1 MLDSSFTQVA
11 LILLIAIVMGLGAKL
26 ARQPLII
33 AYLAVGILLGPSFFN
48 VVSFQEEIELLAK
61 LGIAILLF
69 LVGLKLDLGLIRS
82 TGLVALYT
90 GVGQV
95 VFTSVVG
102 YFLIVALGYEPL
114 PALYIAVALTFSST
128 IIIVKLL
135 SDKRE
140 LDQLHGQIAV
150 GFLIVQDILVIVAMV
165 VIVAIGSPGSTNSPI
180 DLLFV
185 LVGSVVFLVVVT
197 LLAKFVVPR
206 LLDWMAKSQELT
218 LLFGVGW
225 AVALAAATNLLGL
238 SMEVGAFVAGV
249 TLASTP
255 YRESLSG
262 RMVSLRDILLLFF
275 FIQLGTSLEFAEAAS
290 QLWPAIVLSLF
301 VLIGNP
307 IIVMIIMGVMGYRSK
322 VSFKAG
328 LAVAQIS
335 EFSLI
340 LIALGYSLGQVEK
353 SVLSLVTLVGII
365 TITLSTYLILY
376 SEQIYNLIPKFL
388 SIFEKK
394 DLSSS
399 IDEEAQAAR
408 YDAIVI
414 GAGRLGGAVVEGL
427 LSRDARLLIV
437 DQNPT
442 ALKELRDR
450 GLETLYG
457 DVTEPEFASSLPL
470 HEADAVICAVPE
482 RTTNLVVLEM
492 LERYKYEGRI
502 CLTAMDEPTA
512 KLLQE
517 DSEVTVIRPLNMA
530 ASRIIETLPTIRDR
544 DK

>member
-1 MLDSSFTQVA
+1 
-11 LILLIAIVMGLGAKL
+11 
-26 ARQPLII
+26 
-33 AYLAVGILLGPSFFN
+33 
-48 VVSFQEEIELLAK
+48 
-61 LGIAILLF
+61 
-69 LVGLKLDLGLIRS
+69 
-82 TGLVALYT
+82 
-90 GVGQV
+90 
-95 VFTSVVG
+95 
-102 YFLIVALGYEPL
+102 
-114 PALYIAVALTFSST
+114 
-128 IIIVKLL
+128 
-135 SDKRE
+135 
-140 LDQLHGQIAV
+140 
-150 GFLIVQDILVIVAMV
+150 
-165 VIVAIGSPGSTNSPI
+165 
-180 DLLFV
+180 
-185 LVGSVVFLVVVT
+185 
-197 LLAKFVVPR
+197 
-206 LLDWMAKSQELT
+206 
-218 LLFGVGW
+218 
-225 AVALAAATNLLGL
+225 
-238 SMEVGAFVAGV
+238 
-249 TLASTP
+249 
-255 YRESLSG
+255 
-262 RMVSLRDILLLFF
+262 
-275 FIQLGTSLEFAEAAS
+275 
-290 QLWPAIVLSLF
+290 
-301 VLIGNP
+301 
-307 IIVMIIMGVMGYRSK
+307 
-322 VSFKAG
+322 
-328 LAVAQIS
+328 VAQIS